1 MCSDDNISTLQTGLY
16 SPGLPEMMSWGERF
30 RMWFITCYSFQAGI
44 ISLIMTRKP
53 SLLRWSRRRQDPA
66 HCLVLFIRL
75 TQTQRLQKDCL
86 CVSIE
91 RKRLFMVCTIASFCS
106 LLGSNGHARR
116 FPVHAV
122 SRYLSYCVF
131 YDTVPA
137 ANWLNHAKGKKKKKK
152 VLTCASAGQSRAP
165 NPATRCRSRWA
176 WKGSTGNSRWRVT
189 IGWWLLPNKHVH
201 TWACSTLM
209 MF

>member
-1 MCSDDNISTLQTGLY
+1 MCSDDNISTLQTVLY

-106 LLGSNGHARR
+106 LLGSNGHTRR

-137 ANWLNHAKGKKKKKK
+137 ANWLNHAKGKKKKK
-152 VLTCASAGQSRAP
+152 SANLCKCWTVQGAESCYEMQIRMGLERLNRQFA
-165 NPATRCRSRWA
+165 
-176 WKGSTGNSRWRVT
+176 
-189 IGWWLLPNKHVH
+189 L
-201 TWACSTLM
+201 ACNDRLM
-209 MF
+209 TSA